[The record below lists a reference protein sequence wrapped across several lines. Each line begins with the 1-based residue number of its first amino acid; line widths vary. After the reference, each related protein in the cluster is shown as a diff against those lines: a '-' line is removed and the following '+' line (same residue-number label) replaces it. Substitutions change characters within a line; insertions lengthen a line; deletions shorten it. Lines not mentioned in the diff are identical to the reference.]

1 MSGIK
6 FSVSYQFEQSRLGTE
21 IFWQISKDFNV
32 ASWMEKYFAGF
43 NKDTDNQ
50 FTIDVVDIRQLKSP
64 QKQGGGRNGP
74 WTFLEQD
81 QNEDSRLSA
90 SLQ

>member
-1 MSGIK
+1 
-6 FSVSYQFEQSRLGTE
+6 
-21 IFWQISKDFNV
+21 
-32 ASWMEKYFAGF
+32 MEKYFAGF

-50 FTIDVVDIRQLKSP
+50 FTIDVVDIRQLKSS

-81 QNEDSRLSA
+81 LI
-90 SLQ
+90 

>member
-1 MSGIK
+1 
-6 FSVSYQFEQSRLGTE
+6 
-21 IFWQISKDFNV
+21 
-32 ASWMEKYFAGF
+32 MEKYFADI
-43 NKDTDNQ
+43 NKDANNQ
-50 FTIDVVDIRQLKSP
+50 FTIDVIDIRQLKSS

-74 WTFLEQD
+74 WIFLEQD